1 MLTVWFACRVDCERR
16 PGVVG
21 MMGDTAPRVV
31 WITRSGVLMFTIII
45 IIIIIITLTSAGMMW
60 SPVRVSCGGGR
71 DYCEVA
77 GTQAPSGTNVRDL
90 SGWDG
95 EQRGLGVE
103 DCGSRGIVVVV
114 FTSL

>member
-1 MLTVWFACRVDCERR
+1 
-16 PGVVG
+16 
-21 MMGDTAPRVV
+21 MGDTATRMV
-31 WITRSGVLMFTIII
+31 WITRSGVLMFTI

-71 DYCEVA
+71 DDCEVA
-77 GTQAPSGTNVRDL
+77 GTQAPSGTNVRDS

-103 DCGSRGIVVVV
+103 HCGSRGIVVVV